1 MTKRVLFASLMVLA
15 LTLPASAVPFCQGS
29 GRPGVNFSFGF
40 TIGRFTQDDRNN
52 FNLMEL
58 RRRGVDA
65 ASVEDWN
72 GCIRAYVR
80 RPGGGQE
87 MQFFDPDTFERV
99 Y

>member
-1 MTKRVLFASLMVLA
+1 MMKRFAFASLMVLA

-29 GRPGVNFSFGF
+29 GAASNFSFGF
-40 TIGRFTQDDRNN
+40 TIGRFTQDDKDK

-65 ASVEDWN
+65 ASVEEWN

-80 RPGGGQE
+80 KPGGGEE
-87 MQFFDPDTFERV
+87 MQFFDPDTFQQV